1 MIRVKLQELLGTVI
15 TKKETLRDILL
26 QRDKFGRFDKKLMME
41 IIILLV
47 EEMESLEADSI

>member
-1 MIRVKLQELLGTVI
+1 MIRVKLQELLGTII
-15 TKKETLRDILL
+15 TEKETLRDILL